1 MLAKSSRRVVLC
13 KQETGK
19 KMGKPEREAAKKRFR
34 GKVMFGGVNYPTLDS
49 LKAVFKA
56 IIVKCKND
64 AVVEGGAKDQLMELL
79 KYHEKADEKLKGI
92 KEFTVGIHPEYK
104 ETRCFFVVKEDGT
117 KEDFSFHKCLA
128 RLAESLEK

>member
-1 MLAKSSRRVVLC
+1 
-13 KQETGK
+13 
-19 KMGKPEREAAKKRFR
+19 MGKPERDPQKKKFR
-34 GKVMFGGVNYPTLDS
+34 GKVVFGGVNYPTLDS

-64 AVVEGGAKDQLMELL
+64 AILEGTAKAQVMELVKFHDKAEEKIKGL
-79 KYHEKADEKLKGI
+79 KD
-92 KEFTVGIHPEYK
+92 FTVGIHPEYK

-117 KEDFSFHKCLA
+117 KEDFSFHKCLT